1 MRVPNQ
7 YPIVS
12 RVERWRVNLHTS
24 IVHSSS
30 VGLAGLVI
38 AMMYVQ
44 PEIPDSPSSYS
55 RF

>member
-24 IVHSSS
+24 IVHGSS
-30 VGLAGLVI
+30 VGLAG
-38 AMMYVQ
+38 YG
-44 PEIPDSPSSYS
+44 DSYDVCSIQQHTTQS
-55 RF
+55 